1 VSRQCPTIFSALYS
15 ITHQFLYNLF
25 LFFSLFFFKFD
36 YFMSLNQVISRSI
49 SNKLLIKVLK
59 YILQIEESSLIDIL
73 KYMYINI

>member
-1 VSRQCPTIFSALYS
+1 
-15 ITHQFLYNLF
+15 
-25 LFFSLFFFKFD
+25 
-36 YFMSLNQVISRSI
+36 MSLNQVISRSI